1 MRIYVDMDGVLVDF
15 PTALDKRGL
24 SRDTKDPELIPGLFA
39 EMDPIPGSLEAFR
52 ELVRRGHDVYI
63 LSTAPW
69 GNETAW
75 GDKCGWVKKH
85 LGDVASKRLILSHH
99 KHLLMGD
106 VLVDDRKKRG
116 AGAFHG
122 VHIPYGTKM
131 FPDWETVLKEIEELT

>member
-39 EMDPIPGSLEAFR
+39 EMDPIPGALEAYR
-52 ELVRRGHDVYI
+52 KLVKRGHDVYL

-69 GNETAW
+69 MNETAW

-85 LGDVASKRLILSHH
+85 LGDVAKKRLILSHH
-99 KHLLMGD
+99 KHLLRGD
-106 VLVDDRKKRG
+106 ILVDDRKKRG

-122 VHIPYGTKM
+122 IHIRYGAED
-131 FPDWETVLKEIEELT
+131 FPDWVSVLKEIEELT